1 MSDKIDRKLW
11 KAAEAGD
18 EAQVGQLIDQG
29 ATVDWRGGPD
39 WTALHRAVYRG
50 HTSVVTRLLDAGWS
64 LEARGGPSG
73 WTPLTKAAEGGH
85 PETVKCLLLRGA
97 DMDTQDDYKYT
108 PLHIASLN
116 GLKVIKILL
125 QCGAN
130 QQIRNILGQTAEDA
144 AKNEQ
149 TRAVFRE
156 FRKNGLNTNDFL
168 NQAISE
174 ENYGV
179 ALNSILRGANFDGL
193 SRSKLDQIIKE
204 TEILLS
210 NGASASQF
218 MTMMA
223 KSR

>member
-1 MSDKIDRKLW
+1 MSDNIDLKLCD
-11 KAAEAGD
+11 AAGNEAL
-18 EAQVGQLIDQG
+18 VGQLIDQ
-29 ATVDWRGGPD
+29 ATVDWRDDYGH
-39 WTALHRAVYRG
+39 TALHRAAYRG
-50 HTSVVTRLLDAGWS
+50 HTPVVTRLLDAGWS
-64 LEARGGPSG
+64 LEARSG
-73 WTPLTKAAEGGH
+73 AGRTPLTVAACIGEL
-85 PETVKCLLLRGA
+85 ETAKCLLLRGA
-97 DMDTQDDYKYT
+97 DMDTQNNHKRT
-108 PLHIASLN
+108 PLHEAYNYGHSE
-116 GLKVIKILL
+116 VIKTLL
-125 QCGAN
+125 QCGDN
-130 QQIRNILGQTAEDA
+130 QQIRNKEGRTAEDD
-144 AKNEQ
+144 AKDEE

-179 ALNSILRGANFDGL
+179 ALNSILRGANFDRL